1 MGDGMSMSLL
11 SFQMPVKMFEG
22 TQCVEHEPGDNCM
35 ILLSESSTCLTCD
48 KCTMKCVGFL
58 FLTT

>member
-1 MGDGMSMSLL
+1 MGDDMSMSLL

-35 ILLSESSTCLTCD
+35 ILLSESCPVLRVTN
-48 KCTMKCVGFL
+48 VQ
-58 FLTT
+58 

>member
-22 TQCVEHEPGDNCM
+22 TQCVEHELGDNCM
-35 ILLSESSTCLTCD
+35 ILLSESSTCLACD
-48 KCTMKCVGFL
+48 KCTMK
-58 FLTT
+58 